1 MINAGSMKLPD
12 LVDLVAA
19 YDDFANELSA
29 VETTLRA
36 CGHFSIIGAECH
48 SELAFIEHNW
58 AELKNYL
65 RGKVDGK
72 DETLLQLMR
81 EGLCAPVAGCNRV
94 TANRKN
100 ARHCRDGMHAYRILR
115 GEEGT
120 NSVPPSTLAAAM
132 TERKERHRVP
142 RSAMIAGLLTV
153 ADLPVTKEML
163 AKAQRVQTMNEQR
176 PVRAKFIERARTRA
190 HRFCNRQN
198 VRRHLAKRRQL

>member
-81 EGLCAPVAGCNRV
+81 EGLWAPVAGRNRV

-100 ARHCRDGMHAYRILR
+100 ARHC
-115 GEEGT
+115 GECT
-120 NSVPPSTLAAAM
+120 P
-132 TERKERHRVP
+132 
-142 RSAMIAGLLTV
+142 
-153 ADLPVTKEML
+153 
-163 AKAQRVQTMNEQR
+163 
-176 PVRAKFIERARTRA
+176 IE
-190 HRFCNRQN
+190 FCE
-198 VRRHLAKRRQL
+198 VRREPTVCHHQRWQQL

>member
-1 MINAGSMKLPD
+1 
-12 LVDLVAA
+12 
-19 YDDFANELSA
+19 
-29 VETTLRA
+29 
-36 CGHFSIIGAECH
+36 
-48 SELAFIEHNW
+48 
-58 AELKNYL
+58 
-65 RGKVDGK
+65 
-72 DETLLQLMR
+72 
-81 EGLCAPVAGCNRV
+81 
-94 TANRKN
+94 
-100 ARHCRDGMHAYRILR
+100 MHAYRILR

-176 PVRAKFIERARTRA
+176 PLRAKFIERAQSRA
-190 HRFCNRQN
+190 HRFGNRQN